1 MLTPRATPRTFAD
14 LPGRG
19 VKGAAR
25 SKARFDPALE
35 AEYARAYLANSR
47 SLILIVCVVA
57 MIAAILRG
65 AEQFVTESWG
75 FIGPMGLPVVIA
87 CSAALLIIAASSAF
101 ERIYLPW
108 ARIVVPVRNMI
119 VAGHIA
125 AAASSGQ
132 ADLLMVLPLTLIG
145 PFFFMGFQFRLG
157 LMCGVLTSVSFI
169 ANALFLDVATPIAM
183 RASVF
188 LLLSLGACAVIARHL
203 DRSSR
208 AAFLET
214 RINVELAQ
222 HDALTGTKNRRV
234 FNQHLATLWP
244 QAIEEHRPIAVLLLD
259 VDHFKAFNDRYGHQA
274 GDETLRGVAQA
285 IQTFACR
292 PFDILARYGGEEF
305 AAVLHDVD
313 GQQALQVAERMRRAV
328 EDLNIDHQGS
338 RIGRVT
344 ISIGVAAVMPTRDRT
359 IQGVLQLADQA
370 LYDAKS
376 HGRNRIEVMSDE
388 QHKMLVTGVF
398 SRAAQDKKQA

>member
-1 MLTPRATPRTFAD
+1 MRPKT
-14 LPGRG
+14 
-19 VKGAAR
+19 
-25 SKARFDPALE
+25 RFDPVLE
-35 AEYARAYLANSR
+35 AEYSRTHLTNSR

-65 AEQFVTESWG
+65 TEQFVTNSWG
-75 FIGPMGLPVVIA
+75 FIGPMGLPIVIS

-101 ERIYLPW
+101 ERSYLPW

-132 ADLLMVLPLTLIG
+132 QDLLMILPLTLIA

-157 LMCGVLTSVSFI
+157 LTCGVLTSASFI
-169 ANALFLDVATPIAM
+169 ANAILLDVATPIAI

-208 AAFLET
+208 TAFLET

-234 FNQHLATLWP
+234 FNQHLSTLWP
-244 QAIEEHRPIAVLLLD
+244 QAIEDQRPIGVLLID

-274 GDETLRGVAQA
+274 GDETLRKVAQA

-313 GQQALQVAERMRRAV
+313 EQQAVQVAERMRRAV
-328 EDLNIDHQGS
+328 EDLGIEHQGS

-344 ISIGVAAVMPTRDRT
+344 ISIGVAAIKPTRERT

-376 HGRNRIEVMSDE
+376 RGRNRIEVMSDE

-398 SRAAQDKKQA
+398 SRAAEKKQA